1 MPKSISTLRNQ
12 LSNCEKSMN
21 EAIEMCVAT
30 VGTADPNFFINVK
43 DLMANITTCD
53 LNKAKTVCD
62 NLLEVVN
69 QASKVVELE
78 TKRRKY
84 KDELH
89 KKIEDRKR
97 KNSVKK
103 RQMERTLRNVN
114 NFQFLSLPSSQ
125 EPENDVIQES

>member
-1 MPKSISTLRNQ
+1 
-12 LSNCEKSMN
+12 
-21 EAIEMCVAT
+21 
-30 VGTADPNFFINVK
+30 
-43 DLMANITTCD
+43 MANITTCD
-53 LNKAKTVCD
+53 LNGAKTVCD
-62 NLLEVVN
+62 NLLKVAN

-97 KNSVKK
+97 KNRVKK

-125 EPENDVIQES
+125 EIKSDNDVVQES

>member
-30 VGTADPNFFINVK
+30 VGTFEPLFINVK

-53 LNKAKTVCD
+53 LNGAKAVCD

-69 QASKVVELE
+69 QANKVVELE

-89 KKIEDRKR
+89 KKIEDRNR

-114 NFQFLSLPSSQ
+114 NFKFLSLPSSQ
-125 EPENDVIQES
+125 EIENDNDVIE